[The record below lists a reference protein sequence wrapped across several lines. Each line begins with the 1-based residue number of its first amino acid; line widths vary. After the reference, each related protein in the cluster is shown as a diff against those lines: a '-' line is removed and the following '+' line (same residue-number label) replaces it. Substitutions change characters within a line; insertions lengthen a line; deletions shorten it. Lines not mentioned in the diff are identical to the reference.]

1 MASQQAE
8 MLQNML
14 QTLAQGQLDM
24 QKVIQTQAESQQ
36 RLDAN
41 LQSALSQLGEAKDV
55 ILQQQAELQALK
67 AAQSSGAGLA
77 SSSASGSA
85 KKATTTE
92 EENFELPSSAVQ
104 RPAAWDGKA
113 ESWES
118 FRSNFENWV
127 GCLHSKYPELLREA
141 AKAPEEDLAFDKYDA
156 GKKNLTVKL
165 FIVLKPLVDSGSG
178 RAVVSGTTMQNGFYL
193 WHKLVRDIRPDDKLK
208 EVKWRKALQNPEFS
222 RMRRNFRNV
231 FKSGK
236 HPSPHTR
243 QNTRRASAVKTC
255 MPHS

>member
-67 AAQSSGAGLA
+67 AAQSSGVGGA

-85 KKATTTE
+85 RKATTTE

-104 RPAAWDGKA
+104 RPAAWDG
-113 ESWES
+113 
-118 FRSNFENWV
+118 
-127 GCLHSKYPELLREA
+127 
-141 AKAPEEDLAFDKYDA
+141 
-156 GKKNLTVKL
+156 
-165 FIVLKPLVDSGSG
+165 
-178 RAVVSGTTMQNGFYL
+178 RA
-193 WHKLVRDIRPDDKLK
+193 
-208 EVKWRKALQNPEFS
+208 
-222 RMRRNFRNV
+222 
-231 FKSGK
+231 
-236 HPSPHTR
+236 
-243 QNTRRASAVKTC
+243 
-255 MPHS
+255 

>member
-1 MASQQAE
+1 

-14 QTLAQGQLDM
+14 TTLAQGQKSM
-24 QKVIQTQAESQQ
+24 QRVTQTQADNQQ

-41 LQSALSQLGEAKDV
+41 LQTALSQLGEAKDV
-55 ILQQQAELQALK
+55 IIQQQAELQALK
-67 AAQSSGAGLA
+67 AAA
-77 SSSASGSA
+77 SSTAAEPSATASPPARKSVA
-85 KKATTTE
+85 TE
-92 EENFELPSSAVQ
+92 EENFELPTSAVQ

-127 GCLHSKYPELLREA
+127 GCLRSKYPELLREA
-141 AKAPEEDLAFDKYDA
+141 AKASEEDLAFEKYDV

-178 RAVVSGTTMQNGFYL
+178 RAVVSGTTMQNGVYL

-208 EVKWRKALQNPEFS
+208 EVK
-222 RMRRNFRNV
+222 
-231 FKSGK
+231 
-236 HPSPHTR
+236 
-243 QNTRRASAVKTC
+243 
-255 MPHS
+255 